1 MASTHVLLVKQ
12 QLANKKREIAN
23 KVCLPFVALP
33 ILAML
38 YVDADKSLPLRNSS
52 PACLLRRDVGTEG
65 TWGERHLHPI
75 DFGKSGNPFP
85 NRGADWK
92 PNQ

>member
-12 QLANKKREIAN
+12 QLANKKGRIAN

-52 PACLLRRDVGTEG
+52 PACLLCRAVGTGGTGEG
-65 TWGERHLHPI
+65 ALASRRFWQIR
-75 DFGKSGNPFP
+75 
-85 NRGADWK
+85 
-92 PNQ
+92 

>member
-52 PACLLRRDVGTEG
+52 PACLLRRDVVGTG
-65 TWGERHLHPI
+65 VPG
-75 DFGKSGNPFP
+75 
-85 NRGADWK
+85 RGGGICI
-92 PNQ
+92 P

>member
-52 PACLLRRDVGTEG
+52 PACFTTQGCWD
-65 TWGERHLHPI
+65 WGDRGGGHLPST
-75 DFGKSGNPFP
+75 DFGRSGNPIP
-85 NRGADWK
+85 TRGADW
-92 PNQ
+92 